1 MRLKVDT
8 YKKGAIYSAGLS
20 VVVKFI
26 AFIQN
31 FLIAYF
37 LGAGTGTD
45 IYFYL
50 FGCIIAVC
58 EIVQTVV
65 SSALIPYSMQLRS
78 QDSPQ
83 EENRCLNAFLYT
95 VACVMAVLTVIAM
108 AGGEECIRLLSHFQE
123 EDIRMHAQ
131 LLYILLPVS
140 LPYVFNIIFA
150 EILAS
155 YKYFTFP
162 QLIAV
167 INNLLIILFVALF
180 HKTLGVFSL
189 AWGFFSS
196 TIINLLWTLFFA
208 KRNLGWCYTCTS
220 FKHLKVLASDMG
232 TVFLNHSIVAFTT
245 MYPFYLL
252 SMLHPGTV
260 TVVTYATK
268 LLQAPMNLLLQLFAV
283 LQIKLSEQYAL
294 RAFMSMR
301 QTFVRI
307 GSKALMLSVS
317 GAVLFFLL
325 RAPIIEFFFGRGA
338 MTAENLSLFIHIMGI
353 LIVGIPF
360 SIAISLSSRMLYAL
374 HRVKVYGMVM
384 IPMNLLTCALYYGLI
399 AWKGVDGYALTEIM
413 TEILKAVII
422 IICTFYLLKKL
433 K

>member
-180 HKTLGVFSL
+180 HKTLGVF
-189 AWGFFSS
+189 
-196 TIINLLWTLFFA
+196 
-208 KRNLGWCYTCTS
+208 
-220 FKHLKVLASDMG
+220 
-232 TVFLNHSIVAFTT
+232 
-245 MYPFYLL
+245 
-252 SMLHPGTV
+252 
-260 TVVTYATK
+260 
-268 LLQAPMNLLLQLFAV
+268 
-283 LQIKLSEQYAL
+283 
-294 RAFMSMR
+294 
-301 QTFVRI
+301 
-307 GSKALMLSVS
+307 
-317 GAVLFFLL
+317 
-325 RAPIIEFFFGRGA
+325 
-338 MTAENLSLFIHIMGI
+338 LSLIHI
-353 LIVGIPF
+353 
-360 SIAISLSSRMLYAL
+360 
-374 HRVKVYGMVM
+374 
-384 IPMNLLTCALYYGLI
+384 
-399 AWKGVDGYALTEIM
+399 
-413 TEILKAVII
+413 
-422 IICTFYLLKKL
+422 
-433 K
+433 